1 MHIIS
6 PRMAGLRVDWVLMG
20 TRLPRKLD
28 HQCVIYVKR
37 CLGRTTSH
45 MRNAVIGDDDRRCV
59 GGMAARDYTV
69 AVRLLDSEMGGMSEG
84 INTAMPSREC

>member
-1 MHIIS
+1 
-6 PRMAGLRVDWVLMG
+6 
-20 TRLPRKLD
+20 
-28 HQCVIYVKR
+28 
-37 CLGRTTSH
+37 